1 MNGLRGR
8 TTDEDPRTARVLVDK
23 RLLPKR
29 FLVAS
34 NRLPYSLARDGDEI
48 RLRRGVGGLV
58 TALDP
63 ILRLTGGT
71 WIGWSGTYEDM
82 PTKIPVDEEEGCA
95 SEYYLAPVK
104 LSREDIE
111 RYYLGYSNKCLWPL
125 FHYFQEHCEFNHD
138 LWESYKE
145 VNRRFADAILEEY
158 REGDM
163 IWIHDYHLMLVPA
176 WVRQELPRAKIGFFL
191 HIPFP
196 SAEICLVEPHA
207 GELIAGVL
215 GSDLIGFQLD
225 ANVYN
230 FMDSMATL
238 THHRYSRGMRTVNVD
253 DRLVRLRSFPISIDF
268 DYFAE
273 VAEWE
278 TTEERARQIRAS
290 YRAETLALGVD
301 RLDYTKGIP
310 ERLRAIEV
318 MLDRNPELQGRFTF
332 IQLSAPSRTKVEAY
346 RAMREEVERLVG
358 HVNGRFGGKGCIPI
372 DYRYEVHSQEELVAF
387 YRAADLALVT
397 PLRDGMNLV
406 AKEYLASRSD
416 EDCMLVLSRFAG
428 AAHEL
433 VEAISTNPYDPESM
447 AEHIHGAIT
456 MSREERRRRMRAM
469 RELVRRNDIYWW
481 LERFLRDLS

>member
-1 MNGLRGR
+1 MNGLREWPP
-8 TTDEDPRTARVLVDK
+8 DEDRRTAPVLVDK

-34 NRLPYSLARDGDEI
+34 NRLPYSLERDGEAI
-48 RLRRGVGGLV
+48 GLRRGVGGLV

-71 WIGWSGTYEDM
+71 WIGWSGTYEEM

-125 FHYFQEHCEFNHD
+125 FHYFQEHCEFNED
-138 LWESYKE
+138 MWESYKE
-145 VNRRFADAILEEY
+145 VNRRFANAILEEY

-176 WVRQELPRAKIGFFL
+176 WVRRELPRARIGFFL

-238 THHRYSRGMRTVNVD
+238 TRHRYSRGMRTVNVD

-268 DYFAE
+268 DHFAE

-278 TTEERARQIRAS
+278 TTVERARQIRAS
-290 YRAETLALGVD
+290 YRAEIIAIGVD

-310 ERLRAIEV
+310 ERLRAIEM
-318 MLDRNPELQGRFTF
+318 MLDRHPELQGRFTF

-346 RAMREEVERLVG
+346 QAMREEIERLVG

-372 DYRYEVHSQEELVAF
+372 DYRYEAHSQEELVAF

-406 AKEYLASRSD
+406 AKEYVASRAD
-416 EDCMLVLSRFAG
+416 GDCMLVLSRFAG

-433 VEAISTNPYDPESM
+433 VEAICANPYDPESL

-456 MSREERRRRMRAM
+456 MPREERRRRMQVL